1 MVENFDSKLKVCT
14 RGPYDQCQR
23 HWNKRTKK
31 MPPYNP
37 PNAFYTE
44 VAIPI
49 YVNMLSLMGKG
60 GANLKY
66 ITEKSGCQYLWV
78 DTRRSVVEIWGREKR
93 LPAAI
98 AMVRSRIA
106 RMTDVS
112 LTEPPEY
119 QRLQPELKVCISVK
133 SWKSPSRNVYY
144 EIEGVENGC
153 VAFFHILLSEYP
165 ENPYM
170 TKIIQ
175 RSRGRMVVCRLGSS
189 D

>member
-1 MVENFDSKLKVCT
+1 
-14 RGPYDQCQR
+14 
-23 HWNKRTKK
+23 
-31 MPPYNP
+31 MPPYDP

-44 VAIPI
+44 VSIPLYI
-49 YVNMLSLMGKG
+49 NMFSLMGKG
-60 GANLKY
+60 GSVLKR

-78 DTRRSVVEIWGREKR
+78 DTKRKVVEIWGREKR

-106 RMTDVS
+106 RMTDVV

-119 QRLQPELKVCISVK
+119 QRLNPDIKSRLAVK
-133 SWKSPSRNVYY
+133 SWVSASRSVYY
-144 EIEGVENGC
+144 EIESYSENC
-153 VAFFHILLSEYP
+153 CFAFFHILLDKYP

-175 RSRGRMVVCRLGSS
+175 RSRGKLIVSRLGSC

>member
-1 MVENFDSKLKVCT
+1 MPLALE
-14 RGPYDQCQR
+14 R
-23 HWNKRTKK
+23 K
-31 MPPYNP
+31 MPPYDP

-49 YVNMLSLMGKG
+49 YINMFSLMGKG

-133 SWKSPSRNVYY
+133 SWRSPSRDVYY

>member
-1 MVENFDSKLKVCT
+1 MALE
-14 RGPYDQCQR
+14 R
-23 HWNKRTKK
+23 K

-44 VAIPI
+44 VAVPI
-49 YVNMLSLMGKG
+49 YINMFSLMGKG

-106 RMTDVS
+106 RMTEVS
-112 LTEPPEY
+112 LSEPPEY
-119 QRLQPELKVCISVK
+119 QRLHSDLKSRIEVK
-133 SWKSPSRNVYY
+133 SWRSPSRSVYY
-144 EIEGVENGC
+144 EIHGDEISCAKFFGVIIG
-153 VAFFHILLSEYP
+153 EYP

-175 RSRGRMVVCRLGSS
+175 RTPTKWIVSRLGSS